1 MQLDNLFKFFGIKKI
16 LFLSLLIV
24 SLFGFARSALAVN
37 DVNLYLFWGE
47 GCPHCAR
54 EKVYLN
60 EIEKKYPNLNIYDFE
75 VYKNSA
81 NQEYFKKAGEVLGEN
96 ISGVPFTVIGDKAFV
111 GFNESIT
118 PGQIEER
125 IVFCSENECEDSIGA
140 IVFENKTGPPLVLS
154 PENFESDTAT
164 FSLPIN
170 LDASSAAPLIVVSP
184 APTPQKIEEKE
195 SPIPDSISF
204 PVLGEV
210 ATKNLSLPLF
220 TIVIAGLDG
229 FNPCAMWVLIFLITL
244 LIGIHSRVKRWLLG
258 TTFIIASALVYF
270 IFMAAWLNIILFI
283 GYIFWVRVAIGGVAL
298 VGGAYNL
305 KEYFTN
311 KENACKVTDG
321 GRRQAIFAR
330 LKELALERNIIVA
343 IFGIILLAF
352 AVNLVELVCSAGL
365 PVVFTQVL
373 ALSELSTWQY
383 YGYMFLYILVF
394 MADDLFVFFTAM
406 LTLEVTGVSTKY
418 VRISHLIGGV
428 LMLIL
433 GAILILKPEI
443 LMFG

>member
-1 MQLDNLFKFFGIKKI
+1 MKKI
-16 LFLSLLIV
+16 NKTLFLFLFLFLSFL
-24 SLFGFARSALAVN
+24 SAGKVLAVN

-47 GCPHCAR
+47 GCPHCDR
-54 EKVYLN
+54 EKIYLN
-60 EIEKKYPNLNIYDFE
+60 EIKDDYPNLKIHAFE
-75 VYKNSA
+75 VYKSPK
-81 NQEYFKKAGEVLGEN
+81 NQVYFKKTAEVLREN
-96 ISGVPFTVIGDKAFV
+96 ASGVPFTVIGDEAFV

-118 PGQIEER
+118 PRQIEER
-125 IVFCSENECEDSIGA
+125 IEFCSENQCDDSIAA
-140 IVFENKTGPPLVLS
+140 IVFEDKTGPPLVLAPQEVATKSQEATYSS
-154 PENFESDTAT
+154 PIELEETA
-164 FSLPIN
+164 LP
-170 LDASSAAPLIVVSP
+170 LVLASPMPSP
-184 APTPQKIEEKE
+184 APEKE

-204 PVLGEV
+204 PVLGEIQ
-210 ATKNLSLPLF
+210 TKNLSLPAF

-244 LIGIHSRVKRWLLG
+244 LLGIHSRIKRWLLG
-258 TTFIIASALVYF
+258 TTFIVASALVYF

-283 GYIFWVRVAIGGVAL
+283 GYVFWVRLIIGGVAIA
-298 VGGAYNL
+298 GGAYNL

-330 LKELALERNIIVA
+330 LKEIALERNILVA
-343 IFGIILLAF
+343 MVGIILLAF

-373 ALSELSTWQY
+373 ALSDLPTWQY

-406 LTLEVTGVSTKY
+406 LTLEVTGISTKY
-418 VRISHLIGGV
+418 VRLSHLIGGI